1 MSCNLCGSQNID
13 FLFYSQNT
21 HGRYIL
27 DKKNDFLVLKCQDCG
42 LIFLPDIV
50 INEEYYKKYYEQG
63 YYNQQGKK
71 GNVILNKILVSISS
85 FSFKNKQRIISKI
98 IDTSEKIS
106 IMDIGCGAGTFLSY
120 LDSKK
125 FDKTG
130 IEINIEG
137 YEATKKQGINVFNKD
152 ISEINFDEK
161 KFDVISL
168 WHVLEHIKDPK
179 LLFENIKN
187 NLDNNGIIIF
197 QIPNTG
203 SAGFKYGKK
212 NWFHMD
218 SPRHLML
225 YNIKSVKKLCEL
237 TGFEIISIKNE
248 FYDYPLDL
256 FWSIRKSPIK
266 FLVYPLYSFFKIFS
280 KEHLTFIC
288 KKI

>member
-1 MSCNLCGSQNID
+1 MSCNLCGSKNID

-27 DKKNDFLVLKCQDCG
+27 DKKNDFLVSGCQDCG
-42 LIFLPDIV
+42 LIFLPEIV
-50 INEEYYKKYYEQG
+50 INEDYYKKYYEQG
-63 YYNQQGKK
+63 YYNQEGKK
-71 GNVILNKILVSISS
+71 GNVILNKILIFISS
-85 FSFKNKQRIISKI
+85 FSLKNKQRIISKI
-98 IDTSEKIS
+98 TDTPDKIS
-106 IMDIGCGAGTFLSY
+106 ILDIGCGAGAFLSY

-130 IEINIEG
+130 IEINNEG
-137 YEATKKQGINVFNKD
+137 YEATKIQGINVFNQD
-152 ISEINFDEK
+152 ISEVNFDGK

-168 WHVLEHIKDPK
+168 WHVLEHIKEPK
-179 LLFENIKN
+179 LLFENIKK
-187 NLDNNGIIIF
+187 NLDNNGIVIF
-197 QIPNTG
+197 QIPNTR
-203 SAGFKYGKK
+203 SIGFKYGEK

-225 YNIKSVKKLCEL
+225 YNIKSVKKLCEI

-266 FLVYPLYSFFKIFS
+266 FLIYPLYPFFKIFS

>member
-1 MSCNLCGSQNID
+1 MTKAAG
-13 FLFYSQNT
+13 
-21 HGRYIL
+21 
-27 DKKNDFLVLKCQDCG
+27 
-42 LIFLPDIV
+42 
-50 INEEYYKKYYEQG
+50 
-63 YYNQQGKK
+63 
-71 GNVILNKILVSISS
+71 
-85 FSFKNKQRIISKI
+85 FKR
-98 IDTSEKIS
+98 KIS
-106 IMDIGCGAGTFLSY
+106 ILDIGCGEGNFLSY

-130 IEINIEG
+130 IEINNEG
-137 YEATKKQGINVFNKD
+137 YKATKIKGINVFNQD
-152 ISEINFDEK
+152 ISGVNFDGK

-168 WHVLEHIKDPK
+168 WHVLEHIKEPK
-179 LLFENIKN
+179 LLFENIKK
-187 NLDNNGIIIF
+187 NLNNNGIVIF

-203 SAGFKYGKK
+203 SIGFKYGKK

-237 TGFEIISIKNE
+237 TGFKIVSIKNE

-256 FWSIRKSPIK
+256 FWSIRKSSIK
-266 FLVYPLYSFFKIFS
+266 FLVYPLYPMFKFFS